1 VSTTITVNDIL
12 VELGTLVDNK
22 DTTIQRAGAEMIE
35 AFFNTHQEGDNVD
48 APSTAQLLYYLTDIQ
63 VRDYALG
70 LLDPTNPVPYMTTL
84 NFLLEEAPTDTIYIS
99 APAALLAVMHYEL
112 ENTEAAYAVLSNA
125 QDDYSLSLLLY
136 RVFKSGWMPS
146 SFADMRKELHPQVTA
161 GIFGGD
167 SND

>member
-1 VSTTITVNDIL
+1 MTVNDIL

-22 DTTIQRAGAEMIE
+22 ETQIQRAGAEMVE

-48 APSTAQLLYYLTDIQ
+48 APTTAQLLYYLTDIQ
-63 VRDYALG
+63 VRDYVLG
-70 LLDPTNPVPYMTTL
+70 LLDPSNPVPYLTAL

-112 ENTEAAYAVLSNA
+112 DNPDAAFTVLSNA
-125 QDDYSLSLLLY
+125 QDGYSLAMLLY

-146 SFADMRKELHPQVTA
+146 SFADMRKELHPKVTE